1 MATTPSIVSVYPA
14 PSARGIILKDQ
25 VKVLFDQEMDET
37 SINAGSFVLT
47 GPDED
52 FVFGPDYNPLDEP
65 GIEDEG
71 ILNSPYYPGFVKGE
85 ITFQRISTYD
95 GSETDVADYT
105 GEGDKYRTLAIFT
118 PDQPLAPGVEYTAI
132 VAGDENTSDDYDTGV
147 RTRTVF
153 DTKEESVSGSGSV
166 EFGGGY
172 TGDTERTYF
181 VEITTGGPTGQAE
194 YIWWEESAPLDTFPG
209 LSTTGRRE
217 IEDGV
222 WVECGAD
229 GNFSVGDQ
237 FKVVCVPSEKLED
250 NYSWS
255 FTTGSGSIQVPP
267 SSYST
272 SGIVDVAGGSAAG
285 TGDAAFTVS
294 SIAPDNRAYNVST
307 TLNSVVLELSEAPD
321 PTTISASDF
330 SVFSMPVNGDPY
342 DDDSQGGISFSLSVS
357 GNTVTLELDPDQ
369 LKPND
374 LVQIEASGIQDAD
387 DGTALTEFSSFFTT
401 TYSPMYTSIRLIRLD
416 LGPIISS
423 VPNETVMLAAYE
435 GSLYVDAISFKSPST
450 NTEYLAM
457 AKKRLATCMAE
468 LILLRG
474 AVGLSLGQDMSKT
487 LADLKVSRGGGDIDA
502 TRKLDD
508 LEECVARWRVPVET
522 GGEVS
527 TETSLLPRHAVK
539 GSWAE
544 DAIGV
549 GREWEPTSGI
559 GVNHTPAAN
568 AYKRSTSRRWVR
580 TYNKRKKR

>member
-1 MATTPSIVSVYPA
+1 MATAPSIVSVYPA
-14 PSARGIILKDQ
+14 PGARGIVLKDQ

-37 SINAGSFVLT
+37 SINAGSLVLT

-52 FVFGPDYNPLDEP
+52 FIFGPDYNPLDEP

-85 ITFQRISTYD
+85 ITFQRIDAY
-95 GSETDVADYT
+95 GSETDAVDYA
-105 GEGDKYRTLAIFT
+105 GDGDKYRTLAIFT
-118 PDQPLAPGVEYTAI
+118 PDQPLAPGVEYVAI
-132 VAGDENTSDDYDTGV
+132 VAGDENTSDDYDTGA

-153 DTKEESVSGSGSV
+153 DTQEVSVSGSGSV

-181 VEITTGGPTGQAE
+181 LEITSGGPTGQAE

-209 LSTTGRRE
+209 LTTTGRRE
-217 IEDGV
+217 IEKNL

-237 FKVVCVPSEKLED
+237 FKVVCVPAEKLTD

-255 FTTGSGSIQVPP
+255 FVTGSDSIQTPP

-272 SGIVDVAGGSAAG
+272 SGIVDVAGSSAAG
-285 TGDAAFTVS
+285 TGSAAFTVS
-294 SIAPDNRAYNVST
+294 GVTPENRAYGVDVNLDSI
-307 TLNSVVLELSEAPD
+307 VLELSEAPD
-321 PTTISASDF
+321 PATISADDF
-330 SVFSMPVNGDPY
+330 SVYSMPVNGDPY
-342 DDDSQGGISFSLSVS
+342 EDSQGDISFSFSVS
-357 GNTVTLELDPDQ
+357 GTAITLELDPDQ
-369 LKPND
+369 LRQND
-374 LVQIEASGIQDAD
+374 LVQVEASGIQDAD

-435 GSLYVDAISFKSPST
+435 GSLYVDAVSFKSL
-450 NTEYLAM
+450 NANAEYLAM
-457 AKKRLATCMAE
+457 AKRRLATCMAE

-522 GGEVS
+522 GGEIS
-527 TETSLLPRHAVK
+527 PDASLLPMYAVK
-539 GSWAE
+539 GSRAE
-544 DAIGV
+544 DAVGV

-559 GVNHTPAAN
+559 GTDHTPAAN
-568 AYKRSTSRRWVR
+568 TWKRATNRRWVR
-580 TYNKRKKR
+580 TYTKRKKR

>member
-1 MATTPSIVSVYPA
+1 LATTPSVTDVYPA
-14 PSARGIILKDQ
+14 PGARGVVLKDQ
-25 VKVLFDQEMDET
+25 VKILFDQEMDET

-71 ILNSPYYPGFVKGE
+71 ILDSPYYPGFVKGE
-85 ITFQRISTYD
+85 ITFQRMDIY
-95 GSETDVADYT
+95 GSETDALDYSGT
-105 GEGDKYRTLAIFT
+105 GSEYCTLAIFT
-118 PDQPLAPGVEYTAI
+118 PSQPLAPGVEHTAI

-153 DTKEESVSGSGSV
+153 DTQEVSVSGSGSV

-172 TGDTERTYF
+172 TGDSQKTYF
-181 VEITTGGPTGQAE
+181 IEITTGGPTGEAE
-194 YIWWEESAPLDTFPG
+194 YVWWEEAAPLDTFPG
-209 LSTTGRRE
+209 LTTTGRRE
-217 IEDGV
+217 LENGL

-237 FKVVCVPSEKLED
+237 FKVVCKPAILLEN

-255 FTTGSGSIQVPP
+255 FETGSGSIETPP

-272 SGIVDVAGGSAAG
+272 TGLVDVAASAG
-285 TGDAAFTVS
+285 VSTDGEAFTVS
-294 SIAPDNRAYNVST
+294 SVTPDTRVYNVPINLSAI
-307 TLNSVVLELSEAPD
+307 VLEFSEAPNPD
-321 PTTISASDF
+321 TITASDF
-330 SVFSMPVNGDPY
+330 SVFSAPVNGDPY
-342 DDDSQGGISFSLSVS
+342 DDAQGDLSFSVSVS
-357 GNTVTLELDPDQ
+357 GSIVTLELDPDQ
-369 LKPND
+369 LSANE
-374 LVQIEASGIQDAD
+374 LVQVAVSGIQDAD
-387 DGTALTEFSSFFTT
+387 DGTELTEFSSFFTT

-435 GSLYVDAISFKSPST
+435 ASLYVDAVSFSTPST
-450 NTEYLAM
+450 ANPEYLAM
-457 AKKRLATCMAE
+457 AKKKLATCMAE

-522 GGEVS
+522 GGEIS
-527 TETSLLPRHAVK
+527 PDTSLKPTNAVK
-539 GSWAE
+539 GSIAE

-559 GVNHTPAAN
+559 GLSNRTPAGN
-568 AYKRSTSRRWVR
+568 AWRQSTNRRWVR
-580 TYNKRKKR
+580 TYRKRKK